1 MENYYTKPDLVC
13 RNHLQCTELIFKWR
27 EGDVVLHKKKSDVFL
42 PTHLQLSLYPVGVL
56 A

>member
-27 EGDVVLHKKKSDVFL
+27 EGDVVLYKKIRCFL